1 MELQNRLKDL
11 REDEDKS
18 QTEVANYLSIHQ
30 MCFRRFRFCPLALAL
45 QYNIKMSDKSQHLFS
60 KKSHLFTPSTLS
72 KYEKGT
78 TDIPTSILCKLAD
91 YYRTSTDY
99 ILMRTY
105 EKRPY
110 KK

>member
-11 REDEDKS
+11 REDEDKNQS
-18 QTEVANYLSIHQ
+18 EVANYLSIHQ
-30 MCFRRFRFCPLALAL
+30 
-45 QYNIKMSDKSQHLFS
+45 
-60 KKSHLFTPSTLS
+60 TTLS

-99 ILMRTY
+99 ILMRTC

-110 KK
+110 KKK

>member
-30 MCFRRFRFCPLALAL
+30 
-45 QYNIKMSDKSQHLFS
+45 
-60 KKSHLFTPSTLS
+60 TTLS

-91 YYRTSTDY
+91 
-99 ILMRTY
+99 
-105 EKRPY
+105 
-110 KK
+110 

>member
-1 MELQNRLKDL
+1 MNYKNRLKDL

-18 QTEVANYLSIHQ
+18 QAEVAKFLNIHQ
-30 MCFRRFRFCPLALAL
+30 
-45 QYNIKMSDKSQHLFS
+45 
-60 KKSHLFTPSTLS
+60 TTLS

-78 TDIPTSILCKLAD
+78 TDIPTEILSKLAD

-99 ILMRTY
+99 ILLRTND
-105 EKRPY
+105 KRPY

>member
-11 REDEDKS
+11 RESVFIS

-30 MCFRRFRFCPLALAL
+30 
-45 QYNIKMSDKSQHLFS
+45 
-60 KKSHLFTPSTLS
+60 TTLS